1 MSSVVV
7 IDYENIPTNS
17 NAIRN
22 YAKEINQKLLDVY
35 KQIEGLHEYWY
46 GQRYN
51 ELVAEFNKIVA
62 NLNQFLNILVLEVPS
77 VYEQIANEFS
87 NVDIQKNIATIQK
100 EDAIKIQKIEIKKDE
115 GMKFITSDAE
125 RIQKLI
131 TTDFNDTS
139 TLIDSIQRA
148 MVQINIKC
156 DGIDEF
162 NSELTKLINVYKD
175 VIANIIQSFTKL
187 MNTAKAQI
195 ELAEKTNKL
204 VSGLSDVIKKA

>member
-100 EDAIKIQKIEIKKDE
+100 EDAIKIQEMEIKKDE

-131 TTDFNDTS
+131 TTDFNDTG

-175 VIANIIQSFTKL
+175 VIVNIIQSFTKL

-195 ELAEKTNKL
+195 ELDEKTNKL

>member
-100 EDAIKIQKIEIKKDE
+100 EDAIKIQEIEIKKDE

-204 VSGLSDVIKKA
+204 VSGLSEVIKKA

>member
-62 NLNQFLNILVLEVPS
+62 NLNQFLNILVLEVPG

-100 EDAIKIQKIEIKKDE
+100 EDAIKIQEIEIKKDE

>member
-1 MSSVVV
+1 
-7 IDYENIPTNS
+7 
-17 NAIRN
+17 
-22 YAKEINQKLLDVY
+22 
-35 KQIEGLHEYWY
+35 
-46 GQRYN
+46 
-51 ELVAEFNKIVA
+51 
-62 NLNQFLNILVLEVPS
+62 
-77 VYEQIANEFS
+77 
-87 NVDIQKNIATIQK
+87 
-100 EDAIKIQKIEIKKDE
+100 
-115 GMKFITSDAE
+115 
-125 RIQKLI
+125 
-131 TTDFNDTS
+131 
-139 TLIDSIQRA
+139 

>member
-100 EDAIKIQKIEIKKDE
+100 EDAIKIQEIEIKKDE

-162 NSELTKLINVYKD
+162 KTKQKNSEITEDDLRNAETEIQKITDINFQDKVK
-175 VIANIIQSFTKL
+175 
-187 MNTAKAQI
+187 
-195 ELAEKTNKL
+195 
-204 VSGLSDVIKKA
+204 

>member
-62 NLNQFLNILVLEVPS
+62 NLNQFLNILVHEVPS

-100 EDAIKIQKIEIKKDE
+100 EDAIKIQEIEIKKDE

>member
-100 EDAIKIQKIEIKKDE
+100 EDAIKIQEIEIKKDE

-131 TTDFNDTS
+131 TTYFNDTS